1 MSFPFRSFTPRPLRR
16 AAVLGLAAAASVS
29 AFSTNAQTAPAR
41 LGLCAACHGQT
52 GTATAPQTPNL
63 AGQNLPY
70 LRAALAAY
78 RAGTRDVPAMRAAVS
93 MLSAA
98 DADAVLV
105 WYAAQTP
112 QQAPH
117 E

>member
-1 MSFPFRSFTPRPLRR
+1 MSFPLRSLTIRPFRR
-16 AAVLGLAAAASVS
+16 AVACGFAAAASLS

-52 GTATAPQTPNL
+52 GTATTPLTPNL

-93 MLSAA
+93 MLSEA
-98 DADAVLV
+98 DADAVLQ

-112 QQAPH
+112 AKAPQ